1 MRKVLLMGAAAVV
14 GLGIS
19 SANATVTI
27 DAIITKTKTITVTET
42 LDVTKDVFL
51 DVFVDS
57 VPDKFAESV
66 ALINQTNDNSEGCG
80 NCAEKIDSIRG
91 SANRNG
97 SGNNNSGILALNVA
111 SGNFMNQANSIS
123 AAVDARTVGGGG
135 PDGQQVEDGIG
146 FAESMAAAEQRNND
160 SLVRTV
166 DLLFR
171 DGEIVDSL
179 NGNDGVIF
187 VNVGPGNMGN
197 QANALSLA
205 VSFADEGVALS
216 EADLGQWNQ
225 RNVVRES
232 DSLGGNG
239 VDGCAGGGV
248 DCGFGINKS
257 ALVQNSINGN
267 AGIVGVNV
275 SSGNFANQAN
285 ITSFSAAEIGG
296 I

>member
-1 MRKVLLMGAAAVV
+1 MRKVLLTGAAAIF

-27 DAIITKTKTITVTET
+27 DAQITKTKHITVVENLTVSKFVT
-42 LDVTKDVFL
+42 LDVL
-51 DVFVDS
+51 VDS
-57 VPDKFAESV
+57 LPDKFAESV

-80 NCAEKIDSIRG
+80 NCAEKVDSIQG

-135 PDGQQVEDGIG
+135 GGEPQQVEGGTG

-160 SLVRTV
+160 SMVRTV

-225 RNVVRES
+225 RNTVRES
-232 DSLGGNG
+232 DSLGGG
-239 VDGCAGGGV
+239 GAGCDLGT
-248 DCGFGINKS
+248 CGFGINKS

-285 ITSFSAAEIGG
+285 ITSFSAAQLGNL
-296 I
+296 

>member
-1 MRKVLLMGAAAVV
+1 MRKVLLTGAAAIF

-27 DAIITKTKTITVTET
+27 DALITKNKTITVNET

-135 PDGQQVEDGIG
+135 GGGEPQQTDGGIG

-225 RNVVRES
+225 RNTVRES
-232 DSLGGNG
+232 DSLGGG
-239 VDGCAGGGV
+239 GDGCNVGE
-248 DCGFGINKS
+248 CGFGINKS
-257 ALVQNSINGN
+257 ALVRNSINGN